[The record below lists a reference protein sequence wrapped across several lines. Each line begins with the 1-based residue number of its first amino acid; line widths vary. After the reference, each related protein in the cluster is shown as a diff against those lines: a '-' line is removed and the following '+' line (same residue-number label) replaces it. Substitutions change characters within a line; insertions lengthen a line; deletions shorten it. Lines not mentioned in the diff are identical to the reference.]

1 VSNQLLSIEGLE
13 HRLGRI
19 PRVRLGLWPTPLE
32 QQFRLSAAWGGPDVL
47 VKRDDL
53 SGLALGGNKV
63 RNLEFRMANALFK
76 GCDVVVMAREQY
88 SNNARQTAAAAAKL
102 GLRMVLLVP
111 SEEAVEIQGNRLLE
125 EIVGAE
131 VRVIRTTDPAEIKAD
146 VREAVQSEIAAGH
159 HPYDND
165 AEDPNAFGVLG
176 YVAGAV
182 ELVRQCDRLDLEP
195 GAVYMAA
202 GNSQAGLVLGLRLL
216 GRAWP
221 VVGAAVEM
229 PGSALRPRQHESI
242 ARVAAML
249 GVEDPTSDADFDIQD
264 APLGEGFQR
273 ITPEARD
280 VTLEAG
286 RLEGLILDPVYTAK
300 AAACLRSDVAA
311 GRWPRGSKVIFIHT
325 GGVPALFSMPG
336 DILAAYAEG

>member
-1 VSNQLLSIEGLE
+1 MANLPLSIEELE
-13 HRLGRI
+13 HRLNSL

-32 QQFRLSAAWGGPDVL
+32 TQFRLSAAWGGPDIL

-63 RNLEFRMANALFK
+63 RNLEFRMANALAK
-76 GCDVVVMAREQY
+76 GCDVVVMAREQF

-111 SEEAVEIQGNRLLE
+111 SEEPVELQGNRLLE
-125 EIVGAE
+125 EVVGAE
-131 VRVIRTTDPAEIKAD
+131 VRVIRTEKPAEIKAA
-146 VREAVQSEIAAGH
+146 VREVVQSEMAAGH
-159 HPYDND
+159 RPYDSD
-165 AEDPNAFGVLG
+165 AEDPNSYGVLG
-176 YVAGAV
+176 YVPGAV
-182 ELVRQCDRLDLEP
+182 ELVRQCDWLGIEP

-221 VVGAAVEM
+221 VVGASVEM
-229 PGSALRPRQHESI
+229 PGSVLRPRQRESI
-242 ARVAAML
+242 AAVARML
-249 GVEDPTSDADFDIQD
+249 AVDDPTSDADFEIQD

-273 ITPEARD
+273 MTPEARD

-300 AAACLRSDVAA
+300 AAACLRADIAA
-311 GRWPRGSKVIFIHT
+311 GRWPRGSRVVFIHT

-336 DILAAYAEG
+336 DVLSAYADE

>member
-1 VSNQLLSIEGLE
+1 MARLPLSIED
-13 HRLGRI
+13 LGYRINRI
-19 PRVRLGLWPTPLE
+19 PRVKLGLWPTPLE
-32 QQFRLSAAWGGPDVL
+32 SQFRLSAAWGGPEIL

-63 RNLEFRMANALFK
+63 RNLEFRMANALAT

-102 GLRMVLLVP
+102 GLRMVVLVP
-111 SEEAVEIQGNRLLE
+111 SEEPVEVQGNRLLE

-131 VRVIRTTDPAEIKAD
+131 VRVIRTTDPAEIRAA
-146 VREAVQSEIAAGH
+146 VREAVQSEVANGRR
-159 HPYDND
+159 PYDND
-165 AEDPNAFGVLG
+165 SEDPNTYGVLG

-182 ELVRQCDRLDLEP
+182 ELVRQCDQLGVEP
-195 GAVYMAA
+195 SAVYLAA
-202 GNSQAGLVLGLRLL
+202 GNSQAGLVLGLRLM

-221 VVGAAVEM
+221 VVGASVEM
-229 PGSALRPRQHESI
+229 PGSVLRPRQRESI
-242 ARVAAML
+242 AAVAEML
-249 GVEDPTSDADFDIQD
+249 GVENPTSDADFDIQD

-273 ITPEARD
+273 MTPEARE

-300 AAACLRSDVAA
+300 AAACLRADVLA
-311 GRWPRGSKVIFIHT
+311 GRWPRGSKLVFIHT

-336 DILAAYAEG
+336 TVLSAYADK